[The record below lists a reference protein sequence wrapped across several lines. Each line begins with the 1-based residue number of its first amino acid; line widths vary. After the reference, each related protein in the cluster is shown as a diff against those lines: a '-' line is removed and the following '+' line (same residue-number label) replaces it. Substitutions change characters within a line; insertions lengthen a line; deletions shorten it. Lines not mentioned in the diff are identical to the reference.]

1 MALRGMTAFLIFAS
15 VAATIA
21 HAAEDREGEETPRF
35 FFTSTGTNSTSN
47 VAFDP
52 NSIIYIGLIAL
63 GIFGVIALVGFF
75 SEEAKEEANYI
86 APTLYN
92 APTSPYG
99 HEESSYTSYAVHRS
113 LEDAADKYE

>member
-1 MALRGMTAFLIFAS
+1 MTAFLIFAS

-86 APTLYN
+86 APT
-92 APTSPYG
+92 
-99 HEESSYTSYAVHRS
+99 
-113 LEDAADKYE
+113 